1 MAAAAKKP
9 LVLLWGQDSFLL
21 REAAFELLGNV
32 RPTEVDANEWQGG
45 ETSDLA
51 TPSLFGEERALLVTD
66 ARKLPEQG
74 VREIAAYSVAPAPDA
89 VLILLVEVGERGK
102 PAAALTKLLKE
113 HGEVREV
120 AVDRK
125 SLGKWVADRAKKKH
139 VQIKPDAIQALVEAL
154 GEQPA
159 VLDQALEQLAA
170 AFPGTA
176 LTKKEV
182 AQQFR
187 GLGEQ
192 RMWDLCDRA
201 FGKDLQGSMRSLA
214 SLMDVREDLSLPIL
228 GALASRIRDLLKVKA
243 LPESAPPA
251 EIAKAAGLRFDWQGR
266 KYRDQARAFT
276 MEELIDLHG
285 EIVEADRVLKTGSA
299 GDVVL
304 PVLISKMA
312 AAAG

>member
-1 MAAAAKKP
+1 MSKRP
-9 LVLLWGQDSFLL
+9 LVVLLWGQDPFLL
-21 REAAFELLGNV
+21 REAALELLGDV
-32 RPTEVDANEWQGG
+32 HPTEIDAAEWQGG

-66 ARKLPEQG
+66 CRRLPEHG
-74 VREIAAYSVAPAPDA
+74 VREIGAYAAAPSPDA
-89 VLILLVEVGERGK
+89 TLVLIAEVGERGK
-102 PAAALTKLLKE
+102 APAALAKLLKE

-125 SLGKWVADRAKKKH
+125 SLGKWAADRAKKKH
-139 VQIKPDAIQALVEAL
+139 MQVRPDAVAALIEVL

-170 AFPGTA
+170 AFPATPI
-176 LTKKEV
+176 TKAEV
-182 AQQFR
+182 ASQFR

-201 FGKDLQGSMRSLA
+201 FGRDLDGSMRSLA

-228 GALASRIRDLLKVKA
+228 GALASRIRDLLRVKA
-243 LPESAPPA
+243 LPDSAPPA
-251 EIAKAAGLRFDWQGR
+251 EIARAAGLRFDWQGR
-266 KYRDQARAFT
+266 KYRDQARAFS
-276 MEELIDLHG
+276 MQQLVELHG
-285 EIVEADRVLKTGSA
+285 EIVEADRVLKSGGA

-304 PVLISKMA
+304 PVLISKV
-312 AAAG
+312 AAGAN

>member
-1 MAAAAKKP
+1 MSEHP
-9 LVLLWGQDSFLL
+9 VVVLLWGQDQFLL
-21 REAAFELLGNV
+21 REAALELLGDV
-32 RPTEVDANEWQGG
+32 RPTEVDAGEWQGG
-45 ETSDLA
+45 ETADLA
-51 TPSLFGEERALLVTD
+51 TPSLFGDDRALLVTD
-66 ARKLPEQG
+66 CRRLPEHG
-74 VREIAAYSVAPAPDA
+74 VREITAYAAAPAPDA
-89 VLILLVEVGERGK
+89 TLVLLAEVGERGK
-102 PAAALTKLLKE
+102 APAALVKALKD

-120 AVDRK
+120 AVERK
-125 SLGKWVADRAKKKH
+125 SIGRWVADRAKRRH
-139 VQIKPDAIQALVEAL
+139 VQIRTDAVAALIDAL

-176 LTKKEV
+176 ITKAEV
-182 AQQFR
+182 ASQFR

-201 FGKDLQGSMRSLA
+201 FGRDLDASMRSLA

-228 GALASRIRDLLKVKA
+228 GALASRIRDLLRVKA

-251 EIAKAAGLRFDWQGR
+251 EIARAAGLRFDWQGR

-276 MEELIDLHG
+276 MKELVALHG
-285 EIVEADRVLKTGSA
+285 EIVEADRVLKSGGA

-304 PVLISKMA
+304 PVLISKV
-312 AAAG
+312 AAGAG